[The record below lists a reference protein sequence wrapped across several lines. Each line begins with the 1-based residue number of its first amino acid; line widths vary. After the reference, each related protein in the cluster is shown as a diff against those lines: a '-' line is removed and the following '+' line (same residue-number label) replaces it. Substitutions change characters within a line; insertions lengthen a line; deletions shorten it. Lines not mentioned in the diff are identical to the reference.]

1 MLGDA
6 LCNSVAFDFVIQL
19 SERVKELLRIKSG
32 L

>member
-6 LCNSVAFDFVIQL
+6 LCNSVPFDFVIQL